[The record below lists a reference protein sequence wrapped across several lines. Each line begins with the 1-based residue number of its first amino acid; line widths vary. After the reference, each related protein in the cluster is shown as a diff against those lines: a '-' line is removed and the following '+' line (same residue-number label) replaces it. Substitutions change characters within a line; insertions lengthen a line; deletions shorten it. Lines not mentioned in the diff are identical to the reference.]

1 MKRGK
6 IIVFDLGKVLLD
18 FDYMKAAAQL
28 LPKCGIFPLK
38 VISVLTNSGLLEKLE
53 LGKITD
59 DEFYKE
65 ISQLVKYKGTREDF
79 MQIFGDIFTPI
90 DEMIEFHSELKK
102 CGFKTYIFSNTNDTA
117 VKWISEHY
125 PFFNEFDGYFLS
137 YKMKLAKPNEAF
149 YEALEKETGKSG
161 EDIIYM
167 DDKSE
172 NIEPALKRGWQ
183 GIVVNSPGKAIS
195 QVKQLLE
202 IE

>member
-65 ISQLVKYKGTREDF
+65 ISQY
-79 MQIFGDIFTPI
+79 
-90 DEMIEFHSELKK
+90 
-102 CGFKTYIFSNTNDTA
+102 
-117 VKWISEHY
+117 
-125 PFFNEFDGYFLS
+125 
-137 YKMKLAKPNEAF
+137 
-149 YEALEKETGKSG
+149 
-161 EDIIYM
+161 
-167 DDKSE
+167 
-172 NIEPALKRGWQ
+172 
-183 GIVVNSPGKAIS
+183 
-195 QVKQLLE
+195 
-202 IE
+202 